1 MLVIGT
7 GAVASF
13 LLPKLAQVGSDL
25 QVFGA
30 LSPRL
35 KALEQYQAVGHPR
48 QVNSHRDWVV
58 VCKVGQNLEK
68 IRLLQGAPAPRR
80 ILVLQNGLSPE
91 TDWQAAWPQAR
102 VERGLSTYGVS
113 SVAPGLARGGEAG
126 EIVIPRFSPWL
137 SILAK
142 AELEV
147 RPTGD
152 IRAAVWAKLIVNAS
166 LNVVAALGNLK
177 NGQVLE
183 RPLARSYAARAAQ
196 EVAALAAY
204 FRVRIR
210 RDLDPVALME
220 GVAQATAEN
229 VCSTLAD
236 LRSGRA
242 SEYEAI
248 NGELL
253 RLARRY
259 RLRLPMLEELDRQF
273 DLILSLRS
281 SLERIAS

>member
-13 LLPKLAQVGSDL
+13 LLPKLAEAGHDL

-30 LSPRL
+30 VSPRL
-35 KALEQYQAVGHPR
+35 RALARYRSVSAPR
-48 QVNSHRDWVV
+48 RIVPHQDWIV
-58 VCKVGQNLEK
+58 VCKVGQNLQK
-68 IRLLQGAPAPRR
+68 IRQLRNAPPPRR

-102 VERGLSTYGVS
+102 VERGLNTYGVS
-113 SVAPGLARGGEAG
+113 TVSPGAVRGGEAG
-126 EIVIPRFSPWL
+126 EIVIPRFSSWL
-137 SILAK
+137 SVLSK
-142 AELEV
+142 AGLNV

-152 IRAAVWAKLIVNAS
+152 IRSAVWAKLIVNAS
-166 LNVVAALGNLK
+166 LNVVAALGDMK

-183 RPLARSYAARAAQ
+183 HPLARLHAARAAQ
-196 EVAALAAY
+196 EVADLAEY
-204 FRVRIR
+204 FKVRM
-210 RDLDPVALME
+210 RDVEPAELME
-220 GVAQATAEN
+220 SVASATADN

-236 LRSGRA
+236 LRSGRP
-242 SEYEAI
+242 SEYDAI

-273 DLILSLRS
+273 SLMLSMRGAI
-281 SLERIAS
+281 ERLAS